1 MPNRDIAPRREPRL
15 SPFAADPFTALR
27 RDMSR
32 LVDDLWSPAEPRAF
46 APPASGGVWPSLEVK
61 ETDQA
66 YEVTAEL
73 AGLEQKDVQLELR
86 DNILTLSGERRD
98 ERREGDGGRF
108 YTERT
113 YGRFGRTIPFDHE
126 VDPDK
131 VEATFRNGVLNISL
145 PKNPRARD
153 KTRRI
158 EVKAG

>member
-1 MPNRDIAPRREPRL
+1 MPHRDLAPRREPRL
-15 SPFAADPFTALR
+15 RPFAADPLTAMR

-32 LVDDLWSPAEPRAF
+32 LMDDLWSPAESRAF
-46 APPASGGVWPSLEVK
+46 APPAAGDVWPSLEVK

-73 AGLEQKDVQLELR
+73 AGLEQKDVQLQLR

-98 ERREGDGGRF
+98 ERRETDDGRF

-113 YGRFGRTIPFDHE
+113 YGRFERSIPFDHE
-126 VDPDK
+126 VDADK
-131 VEATFRNGVLNISL
+131 VQATFRNGVLNISL
-145 PKNPRARD
+145 PKNPRAGD

-158 EVKAG
+158 EIKAG